1 MAINDD
7 KVTTCK
13 SQLIE
18 NNADY
23 VEKYNKIPKNERF
36 EYNEN
41 VPIANYTGPTV
52 IVPLVPVVDPKSI
65 VDDRETWTKSEKGA
79 KKKSIAPSTVS
90 AITFSSNE
98 DTTIKEVV
106 RSDQLKKK
114 KAAQTNAATT
124 KSASTTAAPTK
135 SASPTA
141 APTKSASTKSASMKV
156 KTETSGKTNTE
167 NSVSLPNT
175 NRLLFVSH
183 LFSSHNFVSG
193 AERDR

>member
-1 MAINDD
+1 MAIDGD

-18 NNADY
+18 NKQSY
-23 VEKYNKIPKNERF
+23 VEMYNNIPGNKRF

-124 KSASTTAAPTK
+124 KSAS
-135 SASPTA
+135 PTA

-167 NSVSLPNT
+167 TSVSLPNT